1 MKVTAFQGKV
11 MTLAAAAAYLC
22 AIAVNAR
29 PLWPFIF
36 FFLATG
42 VFGMVGWGIYR
53 EHDAAADGPDPE
65 HFSAPAPSE
74 SPMPRA

>member
-11 MTLAAAAAYLC
+11 MTAAAYVY

-36 FFLATG
+36 FILISAVSG
-42 VFGMVGWGIYR
+42 SVGWGIYR
-53 EHDAAADGPDPE
+53 DDGPGQADGADAGHE
-65 HFSAPAPSE
+65 EPSPV
-74 SPMPRA
+74 SR